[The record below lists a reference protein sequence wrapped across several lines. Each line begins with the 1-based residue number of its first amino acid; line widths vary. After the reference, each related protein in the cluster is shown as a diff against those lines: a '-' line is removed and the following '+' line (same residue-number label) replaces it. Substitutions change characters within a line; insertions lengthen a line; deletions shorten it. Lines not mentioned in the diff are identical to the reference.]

1 MQDHSIF
8 GYNSYIFFIILN
20 YKLIHAFSV
29 SHNWPQLLFTLLPLP
44 KLMWPVPSIIKKT
57 TFFSVYFL
65 FVYSFSFLENIL
77 LTNLLEKKITIIVC
91 AEKKMNKRF
100 QSDIWWL
107 WLCYFIYLPNRDGL
121 SIVILIGILSKIIS
135 IILQLCWFFMILIA
149 HSFCIM

>member
-8 GYNSYIFFIILN
+8 GYDSYIFFIILN

-44 KLMWPVPSIIKKT
+44 KLMWPVPSIIKKNHIFFCILSFCLLF
-57 TFFSVYFL
+57 FFSWKYFIDKL
-65 FVYSFSFLENIL
+65 IR
-77 LTNLLEKKITIIVC
+77 KKITIIVC

-135 IILQLCWFFMILIA
+135 VILQLCWFFMILIA